1 MKSMNLPMKYLSNF
15 CKSLGLILVLGLSYS
30 TLAFAQDYKP
40 EHRHG
45 RHGGRFMGEEK
56 LEAAKIGYLTTKL
69 DLSESQAKDFW
80 VIHNEYSKKRK
91 EIFKQLRQL
100 KNDSDVEN
108 LTEDLADITLKKFL
122 ELREEEIELEKT
134 YKKRFLKVITK
145 VQLVRYFQAEQD
157 FNRMLIKKLGKRENN
172 NTPSPS
178 PTDE

>member
-1 MKSMNLPMKYLSNF
+1 MKSLSNYYS
-15 CKSLGLILVLGLSYS
+15 CLGLIIVLCLSFT
-30 TLAFAQDYKP
+30 TLAIAQDEKL
-40 EHRHG
+40 EHKHG

-69 DLSESQAKDFW
+69 NLSESQAKDFW
-80 VIHNEYSKKRK
+80 VIQNEYSKKRK

-100 KNDSDVEN
+100 KNDADVET
-108 LTEDLADITLKKFL
+108 LTEDQADIALKKFL
-122 ELREEEIELEKT
+122 ELREEEIELEKN
-134 YKKRFLKVITK
+134 YKKRFLKVISK

-172 NTPSPS
+172 NTPPPS

>member
-1 MKSMNLPMKYLSNF
+1 MNLPMKSLSNYYS
-15 CKSLGLILVLGLSYS
+15 CLGLIIVLCLSFT
-30 TLAFAQDYKP
+30 TLAIAQDEKP
-40 EHRHG
+40 EHKHG

-69 DLSESQAKDFW
+69 NLSESQAKDFW
-80 VIHNEYSKKRK
+80 VIQNEYSKKRK

-100 KNDSDVEN
+100 KNDADVET
-108 LTEDLADITLKKFL
+108 LTEDQADIALKKFL
-122 ELREEEIELEKT
+122 ELREEEIELEKN
-134 YKKRFLKVITK
+134 YKKRFLKVISK

-172 NTPSPS
+172 NTPPPS

>member
-1 MKSMNLPMKYLSNF
+1 MKSLSNYYS
-15 CKSLGLILVLGLSYS
+15 CLGLIIVLCLSFT
-30 TLAFAQDYKP
+30 TLAIAQDEKP
-40 EHRHG
+40 EHKHG

-69 DLSESQAKDFW
+69 NLSESQAKDFW
-80 VIHNEYSKKRK
+80 VIQNEYSKKRK

-100 KNDSDVEN
+100 KNDADVET
-108 LTEDLADITLKKFL
+108 LTEDQADIALKKFL
-122 ELREEEIELEKT
+122 ELREEEIELEKN
-134 YKKRFLKVITK
+134 YKKRFLKVISK

-172 NTPSPS
+172 NTPPPS

>member
-1 MKSMNLPMKYLSNF
+1 MKSLSNYYS
-15 CKSLGLILVLGLSYS
+15 CLGLIIVLCLSFT
-30 TLAFAQDYKP
+30 TLAIAQDEKP
-40 EHRHG
+40 EHKHG

-69 DLSESQAKDFW
+69 NLSESQAKDFW
-80 VIHNEYSKKRK
+80 VIQNEYSKKRK

-100 KNDSDVEN
+100 KNDADVET
-108 LTEDLADITLKKFL
+108 LTEDQADIALKKFL
-122 ELREEEIELEKT
+122 ELREEEIELEKN

-172 NTPSPS
+172 NTPPPS